1 MTNLTIPVRQLPA
14 KSSRTP
20 LLMRAIRWG
29 FPKLETLAPS
39 LANRWFV
46 KLFFTPMGGPV
57 PPVELQKRQD
67 AASFELTVA
76 GKTVRAY
83 AWGSGPV
90 VLLVHGWA
98 GRSTQFLH
106 FINPL
111 VQAGHT
117 VLAFDAPA
125 HGLST
130 GKMTN
135 LLEFRDAILA
145 IERLHGPV
153 IAVVAH
159 SLGGAASLLAIQHGL
174 QPQKVVL
181 IAMPAIGDDILR
193 EFAQR
198 VKASA
203 KATRYLNQWTEANLD
218 QPFDA
223 FSAMQTGQHLSKK
236 TEVLLIHD
244 EHDRVVPIRHA
255 ERFRQ
260 TYPQSTLI
268 RTSGLGHTRILKE
281 EAIIRQTLAFI
292 SATTRSVNQ

>member
-1 MTNLTIPVRQLPA
+1 
-14 KSSRTP
+14 
-20 LLMRAIRWG
+20 MRAIRWG
-29 FPKLETLAPS
+29 FPKLEALVPS

-46 KLFFTPMGGPV
+46 KLFFTPMGGPL
-57 PPVELQKRQD
+57 PPAEQHKRQE

-90 VLLVHGWA
+90 VLVVHGWA

-145 IERLHGPV
+145 IERLRGPV

-159 SLGGAASLLAIQHGL
+159 SLGGAASLLSVQHGL
-174 QPQKVVL
+174 HPQKVVL
-181 IAMPAIGDDILR
+181 ISLPAIGDDILR
-193 EFAQR
+193 DYGHRFN
-198 VKASA
+198 ASA
-203 KATRYLNQWTEANLD
+203 RATRYLNQWIETNLGK
-218 QPFDA
+218 PFDA
-223 FSAMQTGQHLSKK
+223 FSALQTGQYLSKK

-244 EHDRVVPIRHA
+244 EHDREVPIRHA

-260 TYPQSTLI
+260 TYPQATLI
-268 RTSGLGHTRILKE
+268 RTSGLGHTRILKN
-281 EAIIRQTLAFI
+281 EAVIRQTLAFI
-292 SATTRSVNQ
+292 SAPRPINQ